1 MNLATVLRLLPYLVR
16 LMELAEKHFGD
27 GTGEIK
33 KALVMDGA
41 AVIIDGLT
49 EQSTGGQKSFW
60 DRVGGFVGNIVDSLA
75 SILFP
80 HDDEED

>member
-1 MNLATVLRLLPYLVR
+1 MNLQMVLLLLPYLVR

-27 GTGEIK
+27 GTGKEK

-41 AVIIDGLT
+41 EVIMDGLT
-49 EQSTGGQKSFW
+49 EQSTGGQKRWWEKFAGS
-60 DRVGGFVGNIVDSLA
+60 VGVIIDSLA

-80 HDDEED
+80 KDK